1 MAGAK
6 RGRAKKSVED
16 LKAEGKYREDRHGV
30 SFPSSKGKPIK
41 PRYLK
46 GEAGKF
52 WTTNV
57 PRLADLGIA
66 CDVDTPALAAMCEWW
81 AEYRQAV
88 EETVENENAIQE
100 LAKQIGRVVDLAR
113 DFVSG
118 EDIEA
123 IAVET
128 LRATAALVD
137 KRSMQA
143 KRRADRMA
151 KSWREF
157 LAIAGRFGLT
167 AIDRRAMR
175 DVDAGKSEDD
185 PFERMLAVN
194 RGLSVYEDHAG

>member
-6 RGRAKKSVED
+6 RGRTKKTIED
-16 LKAEGKYREDRHGV
+16 RKAEGTYRPERHGA
-30 SFPSSKGKPIK
+30 SFPTSEGKPVK

-52 WTTNV
+52 WGANV

-88 EETVENENAIQE
+88 DEAVENENAIKE
-100 LAKQIGRVVDLAR
+100 LAKQLGRVVDLAR
-113 DFVSG
+113 DGVVG
-118 EDIEA
+118 DEIDA
-123 IAVET
+123 IANEA

-175 DVDAGKSEDD
+175 DVDPGSNADD
-185 PFERMLAVN
+185 PIERMLAVN
-194 RGLSVYEDHAG
+194 RGLSVYEDEAG